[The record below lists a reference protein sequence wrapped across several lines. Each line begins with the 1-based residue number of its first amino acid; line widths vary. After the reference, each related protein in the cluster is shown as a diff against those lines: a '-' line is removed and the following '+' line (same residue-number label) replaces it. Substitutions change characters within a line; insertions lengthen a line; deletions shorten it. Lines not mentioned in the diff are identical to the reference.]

1 MGTIGG
7 LPFPASSE
15 PVRNGAANIEALA
28 RQINGQMVGGLLQ
41 GTSAADSSFTVANH
55 GLGVVPLWVVWGN
68 GLTGNPPV
76 DAISTVKLN
85 IVNNSGLQFVL
96 QRSDGTGALAGN
108 PYRVWWVAYGIRP
121 PVG

>member
-7 LPFPASSE
+7 LPFPASSD

-28 RQINGQMVGGLLQ
+28 RQVNGQMVGGLLQ
-41 GTSAADSSFTVANH
+41 GVTPSDSTFVVANH
-55 GLGVVPLWVVWGN
+55 GLGVVPQWVVWGN
-68 GLTGNPPV
+68 GLTGNTPV
-76 DAISTVKLN
+76 DNISTVKLN
-85 IVNNSGLQFVL
+85 IVNESGLQFIL
-96 QRSDGTGALAGN
+96 MRTDGLGNLGGN